1 VIGKVFWW
9 GAVAELAPEE
19 LAPHVGTYLQALVRR
34 NLIRPERSTFAGED
48 CFGFHHILIQE
59 AAYRG
64 TPKEQRA
71 DLHERFAS
79 WIERMAGDRLVEFEE
94 VIGYHL
100 EQSYHYRA
108 ELGTPVDELRPLGR
122 RAGRPLA
129 SAGARALERRDM
141 SAATELLGRATT
153 LLPEDDADRL
163 PVLLGLGETRT
174 ESGDLEGA
182 EAALDEA
189 ERLAEV
195 SGDGAAAANA
205 SILRLFLL
213 EWSDPKRLPEDPTV
227 GAERLIR
234 RLDELGD
241 DRGVARAWRLIGDLY
256 AARSRYAEADGA
268 FERAM
273 EHARRAGDRREEAD
287 ARGRHI
293 GSGVYGPAPV
303 DEVARRCD
311 EALAAVGGP
320 GGAGGHEAPVLRALA
335 VVRGMEGRFDEA
347 RELAARARE
356 ILRDRGLKLRA
367 TWVSETSGTIE
378 RLAGDLAAAEREFR
392 RGFDEADEL
401 GDNGFRATVAAALA
415 HTLVEQRRLEE
426 ADELVHLAETSAAE
440 DDLASQVLWRATRG
454 RMLALSGSAVEAQAV
469 ARDAITLAESTDDI
483 NMHADALADLAEVFA
498 GGEDPTGAMDALDR
512 AIDLYERKGNVVAS
526 ASARRRRIALEKTA
540 SS

>member
-1 VIGKVFWW
+1 
-9 GAVAELAPEE
+9 
-19 LAPHVGTYLQALVRR
+19 
-34 NLIRPERSTFAGED
+34 
-48 CFGFHHILIQE
+48 
-59 AAYRG
+59 
-64 TPKEQRA
+64 
-71 DLHERFAS
+71 
-79 WIERMAGDRLVEFEE
+79 
-94 VIGYHL
+94 
-100 EQSYHYRA
+100 
-108 ELGTPVDELRPLGR
+108 
-122 RAGRPLA
+122 
-129 SAGARALERRDM
+129 
-141 SAATELLGRATT
+141 
-153 LLPEDDADRL
+153 
-163 PVLLGLGETRT
+163 
-174 ESGDLEGA
+174 
-182 EAALDEA
+182 
-189 ERLAEV
+189 
-195 SGDGAAAANA
+195 
-205 SILRLFLL
+205 
-213 EWSDPKRLPEDPTV
+213 
-227 GAERLIR
+227 
-234 RLDELGD
+234 
-241 DRGVARAWRLIGDLY
+241 
-256 AARSRYAEADGA
+256 
-268 FERAM
+268 
-273 EHARRAGDRREEAD
+273 
-287 ARGRHI
+287 
-293 GSGVYGPAPV
+293 V